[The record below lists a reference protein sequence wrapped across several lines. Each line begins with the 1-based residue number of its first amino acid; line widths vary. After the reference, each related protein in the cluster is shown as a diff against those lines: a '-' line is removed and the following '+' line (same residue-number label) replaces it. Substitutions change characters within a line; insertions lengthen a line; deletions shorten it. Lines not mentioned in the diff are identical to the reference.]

1 MGIWIKIC
9 GNTNAGDA
17 DGAIAAGATAVG
29 FVFAPGP
36 RRIAPLD
43 ARNIVSVLPATAQ
56 RIGVFVNE
64 TPERVREIIQ
74 KAKLTAIQLQG
85 DEDIEYIKTLFRDN
99 GRERPDPPFG
109 VKRQRDTRIFT
120 GIRMDEHAEA
130 KLRTYLESGLVD
142 AFLLDSATRV
152 RGGSGQPF
160 DWKAAAPW
168 VREYQGKTRIIVAG
182 GLTPQ
187 NVGEAIRTLRPWGV
201 DVVTGVEKQPG
212 LKSREAMYA
221 FVDAVR
227 KTEKSL

>member
-1 MGIWIKIC
+1 MALWIKIC
-9 GNTNAGDA
+9 GNTNVQDA
-17 DGAIAAGATAVG
+17 DAAVAAGANAIG
-29 FVFAPGP
+29 FIFAPGP

-64 TPERVREIIQ
+64 KPERVREIIQ
-74 KAKLTAIQLQG
+74 KAKLTAVQLHG
-85 DEDIEYIKTLFRDN
+85 DEDIEYIRNMFRET
-99 GRERPDPPFG
+99 GREKPDPG
-109 VKRQRDTRIFT
+109 YGMKRQRDTRIFKV
-120 GIRMDEHAEA
+120 IRMDSTAEA
-130 KLRTYLESGLVD
+130 RLRQYHESGLVD

-160 DWKAAAPW
+160 DWKAAASMLRPY
-168 VREYQGKTRIIVAG
+168 EGKIRIIVAG
-182 GLTPQ
+182 GLTAE

-212 LKSREAMYA
+212 IKSREAMYA

-227 KTEKSL
+227 AAEEGL